1 MNAKDTVIRYERE
14 MLRAFAFIVNAEH
27 PHNFV
32 LNYLNFLGGGKAL
45 MQLAW
50 DVLNDRWGEA
60 RGGSKA
66 LMQLAWDVL
75 NDRWGEGGEEREGK
89 CGKGSPPSESTS
101 RPCLRPSLSSS

>member
-1 MNAKDTVIRYERE
+1 MVRQQEYMNAKDTVIRYERE

-32 LNYLNFLGGGKAL
+32 LNYLNFLGGGK
-45 MQLAW
+45 Q
-50 DVLNDRWGEA
+50 
-60 RGGSKA
+60 

>member
-32 LNYLNFLGGGKAL
+32 LNYLNFLGGGK
-45 MQLAW
+45 Q
-50 DVLNDRWGEA
+50 
-60 RGGSKA
+60 